1 MNDSLELAHSA
12 KGDVGDL
19 LTCGTL
25 GNIVYNSDVNYR
37 RVAQEFYRLRPDR
50 KEFEWMWEDCQMIV
64 DGIDWMTR
72 GQNMAAF
79 GVLRKERLR
88 CEKLLPEQQVANDIM
103 GTAGDRVYFV
113 TINYPDKFTD
123 FSFMEEIM
131 KHFAEL
137 KWVKKIKWVHEY
149 HGKENNHPHTHI
161 ICTLYKK
168 LSPRRLS
175 ESIYALKG
183 IKKYCEGLNFVQVEK
198 DFSRSWTDREEY
210 IDGDKTK
217 TKIGNV
223 LLDAGWR
230 DSHF

>member
-1 MNDSLELAHSA
+1 M
-12 KGDVGDL
+12 
-19 LTCGTL
+19 
-25 GNIVYNSDVNYR
+25 
-37 RVAQEFYRLRPDR
+37 YRLRR
-50 KEFEWMWEDCQMIV
+50 ECKEHEWIWDGPTIKEGPFSWDV
-64 DGIDWMTR
+64 DALVQGRNYSAWYTMGR
-72 GQNMAAF
+72 
-79 GVLRKERLR
+79 ERIR
-88 CEKLLPEQQVANDIM
+88 ADKLLPQQQVINDIM
-103 GTAGDRVYFV
+103 GTSGDRVYFA

-123 FSFMEEIM
+123 FKFMEQIM
-131 KHFAEL
+131 QHFAEA

-210 IDGDKTK
+210 IDGAKTNSK
-217 TKIGNV
+217 VANV
-223 LLDAGWR
+223 ALDTDWR
-230 DSHF
+230 ASQF